1 MSGEVSDVAVERNSL
16 LCCSGLTDGQRHA
29 QNGVSTKLS
38 CSQTDQRV
46 RDRSES
52 ERQVRERDRQV
63 IERDGQVLTFVLSS
77 IQIQHELVDLL
88 LLDNTEFLERQA
100 ESVFETASG

>member
-1 MSGEVSDVAVERNSL
+1 MALAPNLAVVRQIREGET
-16 LCCSGLTDGQRHA
+16 G
-29 QNGVSTKLS
+29 
-38 CSQTDQRV
+38 QRV
-46 RDRSES
+46 RDRSE
-52 ERQVRERDRQV
+52 RDRRVRERDRQV

-100 ESVFETASG
+100 ESVFKTASG